1 MIFKGPFQPKP
12 FCNSVFLCTAV
23 FQLRQKFDSMQSLTK
38 KSDHLSSAMT
48 LTNLLMSILY
58 GFIDV
63 LLIISVQVALFQ
75 IVIYFLCWPGIFFQ
89 VNAKPKLIHG
99 ENKQT
104 EQKKGTQSPEVRNKT
119 SSSFQ
124 DSVQCICV
132 FFHASKDIFVDSSW
146 KKESYFLIKLYLV
159 FFIVIFITPCS

>member
-1 MIFKGPFQPKP
+1 
-12 FCNSVFLCTAV
+12 
-23 FQLRQKFDSMQSLTK
+23 MQSLTK

-75 IVIYFLCWPGIFFQ
+75 TVIYFLCWPGIFFQ
-89 VNAKPKLIHG
+89 VNAKPKLMHG

-132 FFHASKDIFVDSSW
+132 FFMPVKIFLLIAHE
-146 KKESYFLIKLYLV
+146 KKKA
-159 FFIVIFITPCS
+159 IFS

>member
-1 MIFKGPFQPKP
+1 
-12 FCNSVFLCTAV
+12 
-23 FQLRQKFDSMQSLTK
+23 MQSLTK

-75 IVIYFLCWPGIFFQ
+75 TVIYFLCWPGIFFQ
-89 VNAKPKLIHG
+89 VNAKPKLMHG

-104 EQKKGTQSPEVRNKT
+104 EQKKGIQSPEVRNKT

-132 FFHASKDIFVDSSW
+132 FFMPVKIFLLIAHE
-146 KKESYFLIKLYLV
+146 KKKA
-159 FFIVIFITPCS
+159 IFS